1 MIVKMF
7 KEFRRKLDEYSKL
20 KVITHLE
27 CIKKDQTEMKTTIM
41 EIKNK
46 LGGINI
52 RLDDTEEQIRDL
64 EDRLVEITEA
74 EQEKK
79 KNRDRLRDLWYNIKH
94 TNILI
99 IRVPEGEAREREG
112 GTEDISEEIL
122 TENFPNLGKEI
133 HIQETQKVPYS
144 KNPKRST

>member
-79 KNRDRLRDLWYNIKH
+79 KI
-94 TNILI
+94 
-99 IRVPEGEAREREG
+99 
-112 GTEDISEEIL
+112 GTD
-122 TENFPNLGKEI
+122 
-133 HIQETQKVPYS
+133 
-144 KNPKRST
+144 

>member
-7 KEFRRKLDEYSKL
+7 KEFRRKVDEYSKL
-20 KVITHLE
+20 KIITHLE
-27 CIKKDQTEMKTTIM
+27 CIKDQTEMKTTIM

-64 EDRLVEITEA
+64 EDRVVEITEA

-79 KNRDRLRDLWYNIKH
+79 KKKRDRLRDLWYNIKH

-99 IRVPEGEAREREG
+99 IRVPEGEERER
-112 GTEDISEEIL
+112 
-122 TENFPNLGKEI
+122 
-133 HIQETQKVPYS
+133 
-144 KNPKRST
+144 KRQRTYLKKH